1 MSRLFLENRIW
12 QRWSGSRWL
21 DFLKCV
27 VNRNLR
33 RNMKIL
39 RAVKEFGLSFVRYYI
54 LMTYDLLKGK
64 VDSFRQNITLFPF
77 DAKCCVLST
86 NRHNI

>member
-1 MSRLFLENRIW
+1 
-12 QRWSGSRWL
+12 
-21 DFLKCV
+21 
-27 VNRNLR
+27 
-33 RNMKIL
+33 MKIL

-54 LMTYDLLKGK
+54 VMTYDLLKGK

-77 DAKCCVLST
+77 DAKCGVLTT